1 MASCPGVP
9 ATPSHLSGVRRGYTP
24 SEICPVKGLGLAGGQ
39 GVVGCGADVPPPLP
53 KDFPDNEGVHADLS
67 VCG

>member
-1 MASCPGVP
+1 M
-9 ATPSHLSGVRRGYTP
+9 
-24 SEICPVKGLGLAGGQ
+24 KGLGLAGGQ
-39 GVVGCGADVPPPLP
+39 GVVGCEADVPPPLP